1 MPDRSVSTSTGLGRN
16 AWMLPVVVCPLIALA
31 CASAGSIAA
40 ALHPP
45 APPTTAAAADVTP
58 PGVVFDQPE
67 NLVYDAASDVYL
79 VANIVGGP
87 TAHDANG
94 FISRVGPDGR
104 VIARKWIDGTKAD
117 TRLDAP
123 KGLAIHGDTLVVA
136 DVGAVRLFDRRTGAS
151 LGAWPVPSADALL
164 NDVSFAPDGTLRVTD
179 TGPNPPQRATSSDH
193 DAIYR
198 FDRTG
203 RATTV
208 AQDTSLDRPDGL
220 VALADGVL
228 YATFGANRVVRIP
241 SSGKPSTMAVLPGA
255 KVDGLRQL
263 SDGSFVVTSWDAH
276 TVFHLMPD
284 GSLHALLSGVKSP
297 AGVAIDTR
305 RDQLAVTSMMDNRF
319 YLVSLH

>member
-1 MPDRSVSTSTGLGRN
+1 MPDRSVPVFAGLGRN
-16 AWMLPVVVCPLIALA
+16 AWMLPVVVCPLLALA
-31 CASAGSIAA
+31 CASAGQIAA

-45 APPTTAAAADVTP
+45 PPPATAAAADVTP
-58 PGVVFDQPE
+58 PGAVFDEPE

-94 FISRVGPDGR
+94 FISRIGPDGR
-104 VIARKWIDGTKAD
+104 VIARKWIDGSKSD

-123 KGLAIHGDTLVVA
+123 KGLAIHGDTLFVA
-136 DVGAVRLFDRRTGAS
+136 DVGAVRLFDRRTGTS
-151 LGAWPVPSADALL
+151 LGAWVVPSPDALL

-179 TGPNPPQRATSSDH
+179 TGPDPSKRATSSDH

-198 FDRTG
+198 FDG
-203 RATTV
+203 AGHATAIV
-208 AQDTSLDRPDGL
+208 QDTALDRPDGI
-220 VALADGVL
+220 VALGDGVI
-228 YATFGANRVVRIP
+228 YATFGANRVVRVP
-241 SSGKPSTMAVLPGA
+241 SSGARSTVAALPGA
-255 KVDGLRQL
+255 KVDGLRQM

-276 TVFHLMPD
+276 SVFHLTPD

-305 RDQLAVTSMMDNRF
+305 RNQLAVTSMSDNRF